1 MRGSLVEETRSC
13 RRSDHKGVI
22 HDPTGLHIASPAS
35 TTPAEC
41 RKLAPVT
48 QAWRLAMWWPRW
60 CALRCWT
67 TRFAGTGVRIWQ
79 PAPEPDGLGFLAQ
92 AVSEVTPPEPVPA
105 NQPDPCSSDGAARY
119 RAAAAVGDDRF
130 HDDAARPF
138 RTDLSI

>member
-1 MRGSLVEETRSC
+1 MIPPPPHRITSVYNPRRMSETGAGDS
-13 RRSDHKGVI
+13 
-22 HDPTGLHIASPAS
+22 GLAARDVV
-35 TTPAEC
+35 AEVV
-41 RKLAPVT
+41 RVT
-48 QAWRLAMWWPRW
+48 LLDD
-60 CALRCWT
+60 ALRRDRREDLAACA
-67 TRFAGTGVRIWQ
+67 RARR
-79 PAPEPDGLGFLAQ
+79 LGFLAQ